1 MININNLKYEMLSN
15 RIEKTAILFELSEG
29 LKTFFKENP
38 DEIVDV
44 SFSFNKN
51 SPKEPAYISFKCST
65 DEGKSVVFSNIFHF
79 LHKCVSLFDPIKS
92 PFGLF
97 AMCLINNP
105 QKIDFTF
112 NKNNFDFIFK
122 YADDFDG
129 KAEWL
134 ARVINM
140 FDDDLNYIIV
150 DKHPLWGK
158 YPTTVFNKKSYDLW
172 KEVKSREGYIKSFN
186 EYQVFLKNAELIKTH
201 YNQLSDNQT
210 MSLQKSCLFIF
221 EEGKILDTIELNE
234 MDYITGLFDK
244 KDDTKG
250 LNNFIKQ
257 NSTIFELN
265 HNLNEKMLSDIFL
278 NN

>member
-1 MININNLKYEMLSN
+1 MININNLKYEMLAN

-29 LKTFFKENP
+29 LKSFFKENP
-38 DEIVDV
+38 DEIVDI

-65 DEGKSVVFSNIFHF
+65 DEDKSVVFSNVFHF

-97 AMCLINNP
+97 AICMINNP

-112 NKNNFDFIFK
+112 NKDNFDFIFK

-129 KAEWL
+129 KSEWL

-140 FDDDLNYIIV
+140 FDDDIDYIII

-158 YPTTVFNKKSYDLW
+158 YPTTVFNKQSYDLW

-186 EYQVFLKNAELIKTH
+186 KYQVFFKNAELIKEH
-201 YNQLSDNQT
+201 YNQLSENQT

-221 EEGKILDTIELNE
+221 EEGKILDTIELDE

-257 NSTIFELN
+257 NSTMFKLN
-265 HNLNEKMLSDIFL
+265 HNLTEKMLSDIFI